1 MRRDQAPSYS
11 TAAAHKA
18 LQRTLNLLSERRF
31 SRHLFPAA
39 QRCIPPDGSSENRE
53 PGPAEWDPK
62 DRTLWRHTDSRTRR
76 SQRAGIRRAGQKA
89 PAVTRR
95 CRCLTDE
102 RAGRRKTPG
111 PARTA
116 GNSEKESPPQAQ
128 RLKAQDPEAAAA
140 AAVTGHWLQRR
151 EARGP
156 AAVMSGG
163 SELSWVTVKRTRR
176 ERRIF

>member
-102 RAGRRKTPG
+102 RAGRRETPG

-116 GNSEKESPPQAQ
+116 GNSGAAQ
-128 RLKAQDPEAAAA
+128 GAVCGIRQRNGRLGG
-140 AAVTGHWLQRR
+140 V
-151 EARGP
+151 
-156 AAVMSGG
+156 SGG
-163 SELSWVTVKRTRR
+163 ALRAFGTAGQAVLLGHLGCGTGRR
-176 ERRIF
+176 VGRRR